1 MFSTSFA
8 SSPIAVCKLAKFVF
22 VYLLCP
28 SKKYIF
34 GLSSTVTSNIAFVKA
49 SSVLSIVAF
58 VESYVTKS
66 YVSTILSFP
75 LDAKRITESFDV
87 KLYLLSKSGLA
98 EISSI
103 CSTFICSFKFA
114 Y

>member
-1 MFSTSFA
+1 M
-8 SSPIAVCKLAKFVF
+8 
-22 VYLLCP
+22 LCP

-58 VESYVTKS
+58 VVESYVTKS

-87 KLYLLSKSGLA
+87 KLYLLSKSDLV

-103 CSTFICSFKFA
+103 CAQLLYVHLNLHIDLLNLLQMYIHA
-114 Y
+114 YLLM